1 MLRVFDNEVGT
12 ISSIL
17 SSEEGLVAV
26 VTFIA
31 ALGINL
37 IGMAAGEH
45 PQNLIKIIFFSF
57 RVSNCHCLCPLSSWG
72 NAVLH
77 WWYECGPV
85 L

>member
-12 ISSIL
+12 ITSIL

-37 IGMAAGEH
+37 IGMTAGER
-45 PQNLIKIIFFSF
+45 PKNWI
-57 RVSNCHCLCPLSSWG
+57 
-72 NAVLH
+72 
-77 WWYECGPV
+77 
-85 L
+85 